1 MPFMMMEDTK
11 KVMLAILHEK
21 ESEVAVDEVYE
32 VLNALSFS

>member
-11 KVMLAILHEK
+11 KVMLAILRE
-21 ESEVAVDEVYE
+21 EEAEVAVDEANE